1 MTNNNSEHIDLFDVF
16 ATIWN
21 GKFRIIL
28 ITLTSFMIAFVYDYQ
43 KPNSYEVSIDLKE
56 SKPGEFIKFLT
67 INKFITD
74 LEKQKTLDPKVTQVN
89 LQTKYDEKT
98 MFNSFLDEFLDY
110 EELISV
116 LENQE
121 TISKQISRLDENE
134 KDNQLYKH
142 AKRFKIEQIIEKNK
156 LDDQKDRI
164 TLTFIWHDKDEA
176 LEILDKTFKIVLSN
190 LKVAVF
196 TEIDEFLS
204 IKNFIDKNNDL
215 SRIDRLLEESEIAKE
230 LNIADSRMESVN
242 LSKSDVSFNINTV
255 GSAYYLRGY
264 KAIDKEITLIKNR
277 KYAETTTLKNK
288 LEEIKNTNIK
298 LIDYN
303 LYLTNIVEL
312 KDSEKIWS
320 FSIFIGLIIGI
331 FYTLILNSVQNYK
344 ANKQR

>member
-1 MTNNNSEHIDLFDVF
+1 MTDKNSEHIDLIDVF

-43 KPNSYEVSIDLKE
+43 KPNLYEVSIDLKE

-74 LEKQKTLDPKVTQVN
+74 LEKVKTLDPKVTQVN
-89 LQTKYDEKT
+89 LQTKYDEKS
-98 MFNSFLDEFLDY
+98 MFTSFLDEFLDY

-121 TISKQISRLDENE
+121 TISKQISKLNGDE
-134 KDNQLYKH
+134 KYNQLYNY
-142 AKRFKIEQIIEKNK
+142 AKRFKIEKITERNK
-156 LDDQKDRI
+156 KDRI
-164 TLTFIWHDKDEA
+164 TLTFIWYDKDEA
-176 LEILDKTFKIVLSN
+176 VEILDETFKIVLSN

-230 LNIADSRMESVN
+230 LNIADSKMESVN

-264 KAIDKEITLIKNR
+264 KAIDKEIKLIENR
-277 KYAETTTLKNK
+277 KYVETTTLKNK
-288 LEEIKNTNIK
+288 LEEIKNNDIK
-298 LIDYN
+298 LINYN
-303 LYLTNIVEL
+303 LYLTNIEEL
-312 KDSEKIWS
+312 KESKKIWLL
-320 FSIFIGLIIGI
+320 SIFIGLIIGI

-344 ANKQR
+344 ADKQR